1 MLPSMLAKGLDPLET
16 LSPEQKKI
24 IDNLFGECSDSE
36 RDKKMQ
42 QLTEYLLY
50 GMKVDE

>member
-1 MLPSMLAKGLDPLET
+1 MLAKGLDPLESLT
-16 LSPEQKKI
+16 PEQKKFV
-24 IDNLFGECSDSE
+24 DNLIGDCIAAD

-50 GMKVDE
+50 GMKIDDE